1 MFPVQHTCKLS
12 YQSHTP
18 STPLPALSKWPH
30 DTDTGYMPTRQ
41 TCVKIC
47 KDKSEI
53 EDKLASL
60 RWRPDTLCHDNLSQ
74 EKQRGRGQL
83 WQGGRVL
90 QFKADFVLRK
100 CKFVFV
106 LAVEKLFMA
115 IKLCLGDNCAWLGL
129 PKARPA
135 NLWLK
140 AKVICRTP
148 LLPPHCATVGS
159 AVMTRVSSMSVL
171 SISGT
176 VPKSMGK
183 WNFQCLF
190 LFLFSR
196 LPFRVHFVLLH
207 SSLCFFSS
215 NFQFCLSAVCFVIT
229 YSNKINDY
237 EAPSQRQETET
248 AREWERKRESG
259 GEEDSTVHVWQKFC
273 SGSHRE
279 SSSQKAK
286 NNLSIAKSSFTF
298 LFNLLML
305 IYCDWS
311 LA

>member
-1 MFPVQHTCKLS
+1 MFLVQLVSWATN
-12 YQSHTP
+12 HTP
-18 STPLPALSKWPH
+18 PPSHVEMTSWHWYWLYAYK
-30 DTDTGYMPTRQ
+30 TDMCKDMQRQIWNRRQ
-41 TCVKIC
+41 TCRAKMASPTRSAMIIC
-47 KDKSEI
+47 LK
-53 EDKLASL
+53 
-60 RWRPDTLCHDNLSQ
+60 RNG
-74 EKQRGRGQL
+74 GRGEEEAPL
-83 WQGGRVL
+83 RRKRSRLRDL
-90 QFKADFVLRK
+90 QFRADFALRK

-148 LLPPHCATVGS
+148 FLHLYPLSLPPHCATVGS

-183 WNFQCLF
+183 WNFLCLF

-207 SSLCFFSS
+207 SSHF
-215 NFQFCLSAVCFVIT
+215 
-229 YSNKINDY
+229 
-237 EAPSQRQETET
+237 P
-248 AREWERKRESG
+248 
-259 GEEDSTVHVWQKFC
+259 
-273 SGSHRE
+273 
-279 SSSQKAK
+279 
-286 NNLSIAKSSFTF
+286 
-298 LFNLLML
+298 LLL
-305 IYCDWS
+305 
-311 LA
+311 LV